1 MITEFRAVL
10 RNGKVCFPYEE
21 TGLEADERYSD
32 PVAMLR
38 IALNDLEEAEV
49 IVEWFTGVTDTSA
62 ERRKIFEGD
71 LIQPTG
77 ASYRIVKVVRFIP
90 DRAAFMMAN
99 QDDLGKDWL
108 DPWQPL
114 TQRWVDELKAVV
126 IGNIH
131 EDGKP

>member
-49 IVEWFTGVTDTSA
+49 IVEWFTGVVDTSA
-62 ERRKIFEGD
+62 EKRKIFEGD
-71 LIQPTG
+71 LIQPTA
-77 ASYRIVKVVRFIP
+77 ASYKIVKVVRFIP

-99 QDDLGKDWL
+99 QEDLDKDWL

-114 TQRWVDELKAVV
+114 TQQWVDELKAAV
-126 IGNIH
+126 IGTIH
-131 EDGKP
+131 DEAKP

>member
-49 IVEWFTGVTDTSA
+49 IVEWFTGVTDTSV
-62 ERRKIFEGD
+62 EKRKIFEGD
-71 LIQPTG
+71 ILQPTA
-77 ASYRIVKVVRFIP
+77 ASYKILKVVRFIP

-99 QDDLGKDWL
+99 IEDLEKDWL

-114 TQRWVDELKAVV
+114 SQRWVDDCKAVV
-126 IGNIH
+126 GGNIH
-131 EDGKP
+131 GVPI